1 MCVHK
6 AFGGPFPE
14 SGGGGR
20 GGAKAPRVQ
29 NVQEGG
35 SGGAPSV
42 EEALAGLLPAARRA
56 PHLPVLHAVHLA
68 ALLGLPPR
76 PPAGRG
82 DKSRG
87 GGHTRTRGDRV
98 GHDGDGSPGHG
109 RWLGRWRGGD
119 SGGHRWRPRRG
130 PAALEREDTAPVR
143 QGDEGAQQ
151 PHLHPCPCCTP
162 VPLTWYAW
170 SVWTW
175 QRPGGA
181 GGLQGEARARSRI
194 GSAGGGGA
202 SGPGKAGGTEEVGE
216 TGVRLESP
224 SVSASTSTSSS
235 V

>member
-1 MCVHK
+1 MCIK
-6 AFGGPFPE
+6 LL
-14 SGGGGR
+14 GGR
-20 GGAKAPRVQ
+20 SLSPGGAA
-29 NVQEGG
+29 
-35 SGGAPSV
+35 GGAQRHL
-42 EEALAGLLPAARRA
+42 ECKMCKKEGAAGLRQSRKRWQAFFQR
-56 PHLPVLHAVHLA
+56 HAVHHISRCSMPYTLRHFLA
-68 ALLGLPPR
+68 SPR
-76 PPAGRG
+76 GRLRAEG
-82 DKSRG
+82 TSHEE
-87 GGHTRTRGDRV
+87 GGHTRARGDRV

-109 RWLGRWRGGD
+109 RWLGRWWGGD

-130 PAALEREDTAPVR
+130 PAALEGEDTAPVR
-143 QGDEGAQQ
+143 QSDEGAQQ
-151 PHLHPCPCCTP
+151 PRLHPCPRCTP